1 MGITDVEYL
10 LQVEDRE
17 AVIRTL
23 QAKIVER
30 DQEIQMLADTAEYL

>member
-17 AVIRTL
+17 AVIKTL
-23 QAKIVER
+23 QAKILER
-30 DQEIQMLADTAEYL
+30 N